1 MQWRLRSN
9 IDLSPQ
15 NGHGLNGLRRSP
27 PGPKENGVEHKKEGG
42 HSPGTRP
49 GSGASSSCSTPAP
62 PRRPEEVSGKPRPST
77 ATPPA
82 TAPEPGAAK
91 PGLPGPPF
99 QTNGHGDSYRLHESI
114 RAPPQGAPPGGKP

>member
-1 MQWRLRSN
+1 MLRSN

-27 PGPKENGVEHKKEGG
+27 PGPKENGLEHKKEAG

-62 PRRPEEVSGKPRPST
+62 PRRAEEVSGKPRPRT

-82 TAPEPGAAK
+82 PPEPGAK

-99 QTNGHGDSYRLHESI
+99 QTNGHSDSYRLHESI
-114 RAPPQGAPPGGKP
+114 RAAPPGAPPGGKP